1 MFEKNMYL
9 QLSVNAIDNSVVQ
22 VICVFTDLFFGC
34 LVDVSYRERCFK
46 IHSLLV
52 YLKVFCFKV

>member
-9 QLSVNAIDNSVVQ
+9 QLSVNSVDNSVQ
-22 VICVFTDLFFGC
+22 VICVLTDLFFGC

-46 IHSLLV
+46 IHPGLV
-52 YLKVFCFKV
+52 YFKIFCFKV